1 MILRLNQ
8 KIRQTNSPNKSTNGA
23 ASKTVSSALS
33 MTIYEYLSPQVSTIT
48 KLTRTED
55 QQNLHDP
62 QYKTE
67 DEPTLATDHKT
78 IRIGTHAI
86 CYSTQARII
95 KMQICEG
102 DERRRREG
110 EGTMWGDGGKKRCIQ
125 NPCLYMV

>member
-1 MILRLNQ
+1 
-8 KIRQTNSPNKSTNGA
+8 
-23 ASKTVSSALS
+23 
-33 MTIYEYLSPQVSTIT
+33 MTIYEYLSPRVSTIT

-55 QQNLHDP
+55 RQNLHDP

-78 IRIGTHAI
+78 IRIGT
-86 CYSTQARII
+86 QARII
-95 KMQICEG
+95 KMRICER

-125 NPCLYMV
+125 NPCLYIWFDDVRTTSV